1 VVGKHR
7 TEKLTARRFVYN
19 PFSLHKQKRRPVLT
33 ERHYAIVRRLVGY
46 GRLRGL
52 EATET
57 LASLYQVSRL
67 YVNFFQPSFK
77 LKSKTRDGAKVTK
90 RYEAP
95 LTPLERVLRSPSIP
109 EATKRSLRARFRKL
123 DPLDL
128 LHRIREAQQRV
139 AQSSASGGPPAS
151 TKTAPEVPLLDFL
164 SSLGT
169 AWQAGE
175 IRPTHH
181 RKAHVP
187 HDWRTR
193 EDPFEHTWPKIQEWL
208 ETEPGITAKQLYER
222 LTAMAPTLYS
232 GAQLRTLQRRVKVW
246 RSDRARELVTRILSG
261 ADAEVVKADAATQH
275 QPSPQ
280 NDSSMTT
287 RRE

>member
-1 VVGKHR
+1 M
-7 TEKLTARRFVYN
+7 
-19 PFSLHKQKRRPVLT
+19 
-33 ERHYAIVRRLVGY
+33 
-46 GRLRGL
+46 
-52 EATET
+52 
-57 LASLYQVSRL
+57 
-67 YVNFFQPSFK
+67 
-77 LKSKTRDGAKVTK
+77 
-90 RYEAP
+90 
-95 LTPLERVLRSPSIP
+95 TPLERVLRSPSIP
-109 EATKRSLRARFRKL
+109 EATKRSLRARFRRL

-139 AQSSASGGPPAS
+139 AQSSASGGLPAS
-151 TKTAPEVPLLDFL
+151 TQTAPEVPLSDFL
-164 SSLGT
+164 SSLGA

-181 RKAHVP
+181 RKARVP

-193 EDPFEHTWPKIQEWL
+193 EDPFEHTWPKILEWL

-261 ADAEVVKADAATQH
+261 ADAEVVRADAATQR
-275 QPSPQ
+275 QPSSQ
-280 NDSSMTT
+280 NDSAVTT
-287 RRE
+287 SRE